1 METPGEQETVA
12 FRNDVAES
20 DRQKKIAESLGP
32 AEKDRRKSH
41 SNNNKQSGQV
51 ASGSTAGAGV
61 GECTLITAYV
71 AGARSEKDSTRVV
84 LVSSH
89 NFYFSPVLLLYYSL
103 FLTLPR

>member
-20 DRQKKIAESLGP
+20 DRQKKIAESR
-32 AEKDRRKSH
+32 AATTTNSQVKSH
-41 SNNNKQSGQV
+41 PSAN
-51 ASGSTAGAGV
+51 GSTAGAGV

-71 AGARSEKDSTRVV
+71 AGAHSEKDSTRVV

-89 NFYFSPVLLLYYSL
+89 NFYFSPILLLYYSL

>member
-51 ASGSTAGAGV
+51 ASV
-61 GECTLITAYV
+61 GQRLN
-71 AGARSEKDSTRVV
+71 GWGRSGRVHLDHRLRSRCAQRERFDSCGT
-84 LVSSH
+84 SK
-89 NFYFSPVLLLYYSL
+89 
-103 FLTLPR
+103 LT